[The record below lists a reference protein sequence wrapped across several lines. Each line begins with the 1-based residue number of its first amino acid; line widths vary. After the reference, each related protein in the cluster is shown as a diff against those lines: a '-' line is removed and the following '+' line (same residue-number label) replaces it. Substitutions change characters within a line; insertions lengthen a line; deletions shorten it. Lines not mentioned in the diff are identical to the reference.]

1 MYVTVIRIINH
12 HRAHWDKRNNN
23 FPLAFTENE
32 KDNLSV
38 SQIIEKA
45 MVLVTAEYNQTATLL
60 TPLLL
65 AYHPQGTYGSF

>member
-12 HRAHWDKRNNN
+12 HRAHWDKGNNN

-45 MVLVTAEYNQTATLL
+45 MTSIGNSRV
-60 TPLLL
+60 
-65 AYHPQGTYGSF
+65 

>member
-1 MYVTVIRIINH
+1 MRLKENYQTYNHNLEMYVTVIRIINH

-45 MVLVTAEYNQTATLL
+45 MTSIGNSRV
-60 TPLLL
+60 
-65 AYHPQGTYGSF
+65 

>member
-12 HRAHWDKRNNN
+12 HRDKRNNN

-45 MVLVTAEYNQTATLL
+45 MTSIGNSRV
-60 TPLLL
+60 
-65 AYHPQGTYGSF
+65 